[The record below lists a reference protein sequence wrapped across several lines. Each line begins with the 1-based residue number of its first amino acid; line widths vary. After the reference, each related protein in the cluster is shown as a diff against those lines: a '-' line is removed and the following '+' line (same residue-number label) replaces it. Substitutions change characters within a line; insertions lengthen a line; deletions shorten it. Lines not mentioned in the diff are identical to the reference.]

1 MSERA
6 LETLERILDSGDEAD
21 DVLRAAVSVLVDEPG
36 VAYAEVA
43 FLEDGELVPGPH
55 AGDPDEE
62 RRVRVPVTYQGSQV
76 GELRVDG
83 DADVSLLSRVAELV
97 SAHVL
102 IGWDTG
108 GERWQ
113 P

>member
-6 LETLERILDSGDEAD
+6 LEALERIVEGGGEPD
-21 DVLRAAVSVLVDEPG
+21 DVLRATVALLVEEPEVS
-36 VAYAEVA
+36 YAEVT
-43 FLEDGELVPGPH
+43 FLEEGELVPGPH
-55 AGDPDEE
+55 AGVPDEE
-62 RRVRVPVTYQGSQV
+62 RPARVPVTYQGSQV

-83 DADVSLLSRVAELV
+83 AADHALLARVAELV
-97 SAHVL
+97 AAHVL

>member
-1 MSERA
+1 MSERS
-6 LETLERILDSGDEAD
+6 LEELERILDRGGEPD
-21 DVLRAAVSVLVDEPG
+21 DVLRAAVAMLVDEPE
-36 VAYAEVA
+36 VTYAEVA
-43 FLEDGELVPGPH
+43 FLEEGELVAGPH

-62 RRVRVPVTYQGSQV
+62 RRVRVPVTYRGSLV
-76 GELRVDG
+76 GELWVDG
-83 DADVSLLSRVAELV
+83 EADLAFLERVAERL

-108 GERWQ
+108 GDRWQ